1 MEDINF
7 LKLIVKEQGYIL
19 ECMWKAIF
27 SLFRFLTLF
36 SKFQLLKILVVKENL
51 LHHLKRFFF

>member
-51 LHHLKRFFF
+51 LHH